1 MQMATLTS
9 LKLVAAKKPAQKDP
23 VQHRRSKLSMKV
35 LEQLQYARALNA
47 GEVYAPTRIKTVTNA
62 EGERVQVN
70 QPKRIKPWWFT
81 DGNKVFLQVKYGAKT
96 LMLNSK
102 ANSVECN
109 DANALIAAL
118 TAVNEAVLN
127 GELDAQITAVSGQI
141 RGGFER

>member
-1 MQMATLTS
+1 MATLTS

-81 DGNKVFLQVKYGAKT
+81 DGNKVLLQVRYGAKVLT
-96 LMLNSK
+96 LNSK
-102 ANSVECN
+102 TKSNAIEC
-109 DANALIAAL
+109 ANADALISAL
-118 TAVNEAVLN
+118 EAVNTATLE
-127 GELDAQITAVSGQI
+127 GELDEQITAVAGQI

>member
-1 MQMATLTS
+1 MATLTS
-9 LKLVAAKKPAQKDP
+9 LKLVAAKKPAQNDP

-81 DGNKVFLQVKYGAKT
+81 DGNKVLLQVRYGAKV
-96 LMLNSK
+96 LMLNGKSN
-102 ANSVECN
+102 AVEC
-109 DANALIAAL
+109 ANADALIAAL
-118 TAVNEAVLN
+118 NTVNTAVLA
-127 GELDAQITAVSGQI
+127 GELDAQIEAASGQI

>member
-1 MQMATLTS
+1 MATLTS

-47 GEVYAPTRIKTVTNA
+47 GEFYAPTRIKTVTNA
-62 EGERVQVN
+62 EGERVQVS

-81 DGNKVFLQVKYGAKT
+81 DGNKVLLQVRYGAKVLT
-96 LMLNSK
+96 LNSK
-102 ANSVECN
+102 TKSNAIEC
-109 DANALIAAL
+109 ANADALISAL
-118 TAVNEAVLN
+118 EAVNTATLE
-127 GELDAQITAVSGQI
+127 GELDEQITAVAGQI

>member
-1 MQMATLTS
+1 MATLTS

-81 DGNKVFLQVKYGAKT
+81 DGNKVLLQVRYGAKV
-96 LMLNSK
+96 LMLNAKSN
-102 ANSVECN
+102 AVEC
-109 DANALIAAL
+109 ANADALISAL
-118 TAVNEAVLN
+118 TAVNEAVLA
-127 GELDAQITAVSGQI
+127 GELDAQIEAVSSQI

>member
-1 MQMATLTS
+1 MATLTT

-23 VQHRRSKLSMKV
+23 VQHRRSKLSAKV

-62 EGERVQVN
+62 EGERVQVS

-81 DGNKVFLQVKYGAKT
+81 DGSKVLLQVRYGAKT
-96 LMLNSK
+96 LMLNAKSN
-102 ANSVECN
+102 AVEC
-109 DANALIAAL
+109 ANADALMAAL
-118 TAVNEAVLN
+118 ETVNTAVLA
-127 GELDAQITAVSGQI
+127 GELDAQIEAASGQI

>member
-1 MQMATLTS
+1 MATLTS

-23 VQHRRSKLSMKV
+23 VQHRRSKLSTKV

-81 DGNKVFLQVKYGAKT
+81 DGNKVLLQVRYGAKV
-96 LMLNSK
+96 LMLNGKSN
-102 ANSVECN
+102 AVEC
-109 DANALIAAL
+109 ANADALIAAL
-118 TAVNEAVLN
+118 NTVNTAVLA
-127 GELDAQITAVSGQI
+127 GELDAQIEAASGQI

>member
-1 MQMATLTS
+1 MATLTS

-81 DGNKVFLQVKYGAKT
+81 DGNKVLLQVRYGAKV
-96 LMLNSK
+96 LMLNGKSN
-102 ANSVECN
+102 AVEC
-109 DANALIAAL
+109 ANADALIAAL
-118 TAVNEAVLN
+118 STVNTAVLA
-127 GELDAQITAVSGQI
+127 GELDAQIEAASGQI